1 MDEEGGWRS
10 GRRVVVEEEEVGVGG
25 GIESEPIES
34 RFESLAVV
42 IGVAA
47 AQCDERRH
55 EDLAGVGAGVGL
67 RAEAHLAGD
76 DQGSQLALGEVVV
89 SRHGAVGSP
98 VVEPLRMIAK
108 DSLKTMDGRVE
119 GGCLD
124 GIEDLLLQSAGLAEE
139 IVVAGGN
146 AS

>member
-1 MDEEGGWRS
+1 MGPRS
-10 GRRVVVEEEEVGVGG
+10 RRGVVVEEEEGGVGG
-25 GIESEPIES
+25 GIESEPIEGG
-34 RFESLAVV
+34 FESLAVV

-47 AQCDERRH
+47 AQCDERGH
-55 EDLAGVGAGVGL
+55 EDLAGSGASIGL
-67 RAEAHLAGD
+67 RAEAHLAGN

-108 DSLKTMDGRVE
+108 DSLETMDGRVQ

-124 GIEDLLLQSAGLAEE
+124 RLEDLFLQSPSLAAEL
-139 IVVAGGN
+139 VVAGGD